1 MKNVRCLFYF
11 CNLFIHDSDR
21 KTYYNLR
28 INKIPNNN
36 NVERNR
42 LYDIQDDHY
51 NYLEKS
57 RNNEYE
63 DILNEIIYEYE
74 EESLKRKKEEQK
86 RKEELKKREEIKK
99 KENEKIYNNNNNN
112 NNKTNEKPNDIY
124 KNENVNLIPDYF
136 LKNTVKEDE
145 TEEKEKDENSSM
157 RDEIKRIERFKENNI
172 LNLCNLNYDIL
183 NLLLKN
189 ELKNINN
196 EDESDN
202 QYNKIS
208 LFLETQINRS
218 KGEEN
223 LYIDDSVGRYFVNID
238 DDIINSITEKELHF
252 LKNEIYRSVI
262 FLKYKYLK
270 SYKTAIHNLKQEKKI
285 KTKEINKHVS
295 VVYEDD
301 NNEESLNE
309 DVTNNKN
316 ENNDENDND
325 NNDDDNHFYTNNK
338 SVSNESD
345 NNNLSLDQLE
355 KIDQVLSMQN
365 IQEFID
371 ANQRLNLLKKNY
383 EDLKNFN
390 IFEII
395 DKNKFLSSFK
405 IKNINFYQYNCS
417 VLYDTMN
424 KFVKG
429 IKKVKDKNNSD
440 ENDKNL
446 MENKKNKNQQND
458 DTINSSSNNNK
469 SSSSSSNYNNN
480 SSEHI
485 QKNYSYICIPKI
497 NDFNFFKEEN
507 KSIVINLSTN
517 KCDMDN
523 DKNKFPIT
531 NELNIET
538 KKGILVLSAHDNNIQ
553 VSVRNIC
560 DKISYLTQSFV
571 ICPHMNY
578 KENDLQNKK
587 IILRIIMLM
596 LFYFNIKH
604 MYVIC
609 LDNDSSMFLYN
620 FLNAYKN
627 DDNISPNDDNNNLF
641 RSLLFD
647 KNESYKKKNYNNIQD
662 DNYVYARLNEI
673 KFSHIFNDKF
683 VPLFSVKD
691 IFKNYVFL
699 MNKEKYF
706 FDISFF
712 KRSCLFMFLD
722 EHANK
727 KNHVK
732 STSIQHFFYYKKF
745 DYPYIYNIDNNY
757 CINTLKRFN
766 EILLYLTSWID
777 IFHTSEEEH
786 NDSQEGDQLNEEDE
800 QKQNDQHPNEQDDEM
815 FGDDKQI
822 EDEYDYDDNDEEFNG
837 SEEDNVENRGY
848 YNDNNEM
855 KSKGHYGNSK
865 SIRS

>member
-1 MKNVRCLFYF
+1 MKNVHCLFYF
-11 CNLFIHDSDR
+11 CNLFIHDSSR

-28 INKIPNNN
+28 IKKIPN

-74 EESLKRKKEEQK
+74 EESHKRKKEEQK

-99 KENEKIYNNNNNN
+99 KEDEGKEKIY
-112 NNKTNEKPNDIY
+112 NNKTNEKSNDIY
-124 KNENVNLIPDYF
+124 KNEKNTNLIPDYF
-136 LKNTVKEDE
+136 LKNTVQEDE
-145 TEEKEKDENSSM
+145 TPEKEKDENSSM

-238 DDIINSITEKELHF
+238 KDMINSITEKELHF
-252 LKNEIYRSVI
+252 LKNEIYRNVI

-270 SYKTAIHNLKQEKKI
+270 SYKTAIHNLKQEKKV

-295 VVYEDD
+295 VVYEDND
-301 NNEESLNE
+301 NEESLND
-309 DVTNNKN
+309 DVTNGKN
-316 ENNDENDND
+316 N
-325 NNDDDNHFYTNNK
+325 NNDDKDSDIYNDDDHDDDHFSTNNK

-345 NNNLSLDQLE
+345 NNNLSLEQLE

-365 IQEFID
+365 VQEIID

-395 DKNKFLSSFK
+395 DKNKFLNNFK
-405 IKNINFYQYNCS
+405 IKNINFYQYSCS
-417 VLYDTMN
+417 ELYDTMN

-429 IKKVKDKNNSD
+429 IKKKGKDKNDSD
-440 ENDKNL
+440 DNDKNL
-446 MENKKNKNQQND
+446 NDNKENKNKQND
-458 DTINSSSNNNK
+458 NNCDNNN
-469 SSSSSSNYNNN
+469 NNN
-480 SSEHI
+480 NNNNNILEHI
-485 QKNYSYICIPKI
+485 QNNFSYICIPKI

-523 DKNKFPIT
+523 DKKKFPSI

-571 ICPHMNY
+571 ICPHINY
-578 KENDLQNKK
+578 KENYLENKK

-609 LDNDSSMFLYN
+609 LDNESSMFLYN
-620 FLNAYKN
+620 FLNTYNN
-627 DDNISPNDDNNNLF
+627 DYNITHNDENNNLF

-647 KNESYKKKNYNNIQD
+647 KNESYRKTNYNNIQD
-662 DNYVYARLNEI
+662 DNYVYAKLNEI

-683 VPLFSVKD
+683 VPLFPLKD

-732 STSIQHFFYYKKF
+732 STSVQHFFYYKKF
-745 DYPYIYNIDNNY
+745 DYPYIYNVDNNY

-777 IFHTSEEEH
+777 IFHTSEEEQ
-786 NDSQEGDQLNEEDE
+786 NDSQEGEQLNDEDE
-800 QKQNDQHPNEQDDEM
+800 QKQKDQQTNEQDDEM
-815 FGDDKQI
+815 IGDAKQI
-822 EDEYDYDDNDEEFNG
+822 EDEYDYDDNDDEFDV
-837 SEEDNVENRGY
+837 SEEGDMENRNY
-848 YNDNNEM
+848 YNDNNEL

-865 SIRS
+865 NIRS